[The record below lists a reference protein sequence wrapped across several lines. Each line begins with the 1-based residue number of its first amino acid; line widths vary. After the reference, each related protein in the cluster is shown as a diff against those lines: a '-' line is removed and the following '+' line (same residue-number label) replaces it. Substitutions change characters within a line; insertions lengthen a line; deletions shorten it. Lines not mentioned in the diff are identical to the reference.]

1 MNHNKEQYLFSIEAL
16 AALQTQKAL
25 KHPKSK
31 HVNIALDLLDLLFYM
46 DGFPD
51 NHSLWRAMGNPIFD
65 DGIISEMATRLF
77 YFGDECAENILN
89 GFEDLY
95 KRKKP
100 KKMLKFWQ
108 LYKANRAR
116 LHIQRLLAARL
127 AKLKMEGKYEE
138 I

>member
-16 AALQTQKAL
+16 AALQTKKAL

-31 HVNIALDLLDLLFYM
+31 YVNIALDLLDLLFYM

-65 DGIISEMATRLF
+65 DDIISEMATRLCHF
-77 YFGDECAENILN
+77 EDECAVNFVIGLESS
-89 GFEDLY
+89 D
-95 KRKKP
+95 KRGKP
-100 KKMLKFWQ
+100 KKMIKFWQ

-116 LHIQRLLAARL
+116 LQIQRLLAARL
-127 AKLKMEGKYEE
+127 AKLKMAGKYED

>member
-1 MNHNKEQYLFSIEAL
+1 MNNNKDQYLFSIETL
-16 AALQTQKAL
+16 AALQTKKAL

-51 NHSLWRAMGNPIFD
+51 NHSLWRAMENPIFD
-65 DGIISEMATRLF
+65 DGIISEMATRLCHF
-77 YFGDECAENILN
+77 EDECAVNFVSGLESSNKS
-89 GFEDLY
+89 G
-95 KRKKP
+95 KP
-100 KKMLKFWQ
+100 KKMIKFWQ

-116 LHIQRLLAARL
+116 LQIHRLLSARL
-127 AKLKMEGKYEE
+127 VKLKMAGKYED